1 MSIDSVRSPE
11 LTPEIK
17 QQLVTQL
24 GSQLHD
30 EWRAPR
36 KISIQEIDRQLM
48 QAAEDNREASLA
60 SWGTQSHQENSSRAL
75 ANELQTRRDYLA
87 GLGSKEVF
95 EPRIKATKDEAWKAA
110 RGVEKV
116 DIANT
121 SFADLPSDWRAAAE
135 VAMGELFRQ
144 VESGGLLDD
153 SFVEQAA
160 ATVHDKWLERNGSWA
175 PAEQNKPFE
184 ELSEEEK
191 EKDRVQVRKAIELYE
206 AL

>member
-1 MSIDSVRSPE
+1 MSVESGPRSPE
-11 LTPEIK
+11 LTPEVK
-17 QQLVTQL
+17 QKLVTQL
-24 GSQLHD
+24 GSLLHD

-36 KISIQEIDRQLM
+36 K
-48 QAAEDNREASLA
+48 QAD
-60 SWGTQSHQENSSRAL
+60 
-75 ANELQTRRDYLA
+75 
-87 GLGSKEVF
+87 GSF
-95 EPRIKATKDEAWKAA
+95 TPRTKTTKDETWASAH
-110 RGVEKV
+110 GTNEV

-121 SFADLPSDWRAAAE
+121 SFADLPSDWQGENRAAAE

-144 VESGGLLDD
+144 VENGGLLDD

-160 ATVHDKWLERNGSWA
+160 AAIHDKWLERNGSWA
-175 PAEQNKPFE
+175 PAEQNKPFG